1 MGLIRAFLLPFSP
14 SLLAQLCSPAPGPP
28 PPLGPIPSAWI
39 FRGSDSAGGGH
50 KPHGQGFTPALY
62 KKGAWVAFASPNMH
76 LLPERGTKRFATDY
90 FYFYLFFTA
99 VEIAFFEPFIN
110 I

>member
-39 FRGSDSAGGGH
+39 FRGSDSAGGGPE
-50 KPHGQGFTPALY
+50 PHGQGFTPALY

-90 FYFYLFFTA
+90 FYLFFTA